1 METVG
6 LAAAFVVII
15 VLAAFR
21 VRLWITVAAGT
32 VILLL
37 GSAGHPVRALAVA
50 GRAALD
56 PATLELVVTV
66 AFITLLAGMLRN
78 FGLLPPMS
86 SALAGS
92 LRSNRLAFILVPG
105 ILGCLPVP
113 GGAGMSAPMV
123 DGLGDTLGL
132 SRPRKAAAN
141 ILLRHAWFFVFPF
154 SPSLMLAAHLSGVSV
169 SSIISRQ
176 WPLTV
181 LAVLTPALMFLRTPN
196 LEHAPYRP
204 WRQEARDFLITASP
218 VFVSVALFLGG
229 GVRLPLALGTGAV
242 LAGLVARHRGTFAW
256 KLIRSSVDWEMPLA
270 TEIIMVFAAL
280 VRETS
285 GLGGLIAR
293 ASSGSVLP
301 AIIGTSVL
309 AGFLTANPAAGLGIA
324 MPVLLSLV
332 PPAEDFLAY
341 VCLIFGLT
349 FQAYLV
355 SPLHM
360 CLVLTS
366 RYFEVTLGQVYR
378 YLLPGVTANVL
389 GLLLLFFSTRS

>member
-6 LAAAFVVII
+6 LAAAFLVII

-21 VRLWITVAAGT
+21 VRLWITVASGT
-32 VILLL
+32 LVLLL
-37 GSAGHPVRALAVA
+37 ASAGRPVPALVVA
-50 GRAALD
+50 GRAAVD
-56 PATLELVVTV
+56 PATLELVLTV

-78 FGLLPPMS
+78 FGLLAPMS
-86 SALAGS
+86 RALAGT
-92 LRSNRLAFILVPG
+92 LRSDRLAFILVPG

-141 ILLRHAWFFVFPF
+141 VLLRHAWFFVFPF
-154 SPSLMLAAHLSGVSV
+154 SPSLILAAHLSGVSV

-176 WPLTV
+176 WALTA
-181 LAVLTPALMFLRTPN
+181 LAVLAPTLMFLRGPN
-196 LEHAPYRP
+196 GDRARYGP
-204 WRQEARDFLITASP
+204 WRQEAREFLITASP
-218 VFVSVALFLGG
+218 IFVSIALFLGA
-229 GVRLPLALGTGAV
+229 GVRLPLALGAGAI
-242 LAGLVARHRGTFAW
+242 LAGLVARRRRAFAW
-256 KLIRSSVDWEMPLA
+256 KLVRSSLDWEMPLA

-285 GLGGLIAR
+285 GLGRLIAS

-301 AIIGTSVL
+301 AIMATSVL
-309 AGFLTANPAAGLGIA
+309 AGFLTANPVAGLGIA
-324 MPVLLSLV
+324 MPTLLSLV
-332 PPAEDFLAY
+332 PPAEDLLAY

-366 RYFEVTLGQVYR
+366 RYFDVSLGHVYR
-378 YLLPGVTANVL
+378 YLLPGVAVNVV